1 MYLATSEG
9 SKRYWYPV
17 RRKQE
22 IDKIDLKNKQINKKT
37 GGILMK
43 PIYMNTG
50 NEQLRKLIV
59 NDEYQVLHCE
69 EG

>member
-1 MYLATSEG
+1 M
-9 SKRYWYPV
+9 

-22 IDKIDLKNKQINKKT
+22 IDKIDLKNKQTKKT
-37 GGILMK
+37 GEILMK

-69 EG
+69 EP